1 MAILSFYEMARAP
14 AEGGFPFFRMKAFN
28 AMNPA
33 RPDLTAMF
41 LTGHILDRGLTNSN
55 PGGHSLCH
63 LCLRGGPSGPH
74 PPAQRQLS

>member
-1 MAILSFYEMARAP
+1 
-14 AEGGFPFFRMKAFN
+14 
-28 AMNPA
+28 MNPA

-63 LCLRGGPSGPH
+63 LCLRGVLLDPTPLPSVNLVRKLTGQWDP
-74 PPAQRQLS
+74 